1 MPKCYNPIYIEK
13 NDILVNCGKCL
24 NCVSNKKRDY
34 ALRASVEIE
43 KYPNKI
49 FATLTYNEMEVPYR
63 KNKDG
68 EIKLS
73 LSEEHARN
81 FIKRV
86 RYQLKKEFS
95 GNELKYFMAGEYGG
109 TTERPHYHIVAGS
122 QGAIT
127 STIKNKWIYGR
138 ADIEKLISRKAVSYT
153 VGYTDKKTYSQRYK
167 GVEEPFHKFSVGM
180 GKDWF
185 YKQWEEGKITAEHY
199 YIETQ
204 NYIQALP
211 IYFKNLI
218 KKEFYAQDLI
228 NFKIGHNDKLWG
240 KHKMDGP
247 SWTEFKENVREKIDE
262 EKLKTYE
269 SDLKYMRKRYGENK
283 EVYEDTQGL
292 LNLLTLHEA
301 KENIEQI
308 YRLKQHLLDFNA
320 KISQMKARN
329 KKLKDEAE
337 SKFWM
342 RAKLR
347 DAV

>member
-1 MPKCYNPIYIEK
+1 MAKCYNQIYIAK

-24 NCVSNKKRDY
+24 NCISNKKRDY
-34 ALRASVEIE
+34 GLRASVEIE
-43 KYPNKI
+43 KYPNKV
-49 FATLTYNEMEVPYR
+49 FATLTYNEMEVPY
-63 KNKDG
+63 KVKD
-68 EIKLS
+68 EKIKLS

-86 RYQLKKEFS
+86 RQQLKRDFS
-95 GNELKYFMAGEYGG
+95 GNEFKYFMAGEYGG
-109 TTERPHYHIVAGS
+109 DTERPHYHIVAGS
-122 QGAIT
+122 NGAIA
-127 STIKNKWIYGR
+127 STIKNKWESGNVKL
-138 ADIEKLISRKAVSYT
+138 EKLISRKAVSYT
-153 VGYTDKKTYSQRYK
+153 VGYTDKKIYSKAYK
-167 GVEEPFHKFSVGM
+167 GIEEPFHKFSVGM

-185 YKQWEEGKITAEHY
+185 YKQWQEGKITAEHY
-199 YIETQ
+199 YIETH

-218 KKEFYAQDLI
+218 KKEFYMQDLI
-228 NFKIGHNDKLWG
+228 NFKIGYNDKIWG

-247 SWTEFKENVREKIDE
+247 SWMQFKEDVKNKIDE

-269 SDLKYMRKRYGENK
+269 SDLKYMRKKYGENA
-283 EVYEDTQGL
+283 EVYRNTQGL

-301 KENIEQI
+301 KENIEEI

-320 KISQMKARN
+320 KISQMDARN
-329 KKLKDEAE
+329 KLLENEAKA
-337 SKFWM
+337 KFWM